1 MDSATFSS
9 SLLFVFISSTSSRPP
24 LDITSIFTIQN
35 GVLKGPTIAG
45 DSGLVR
51 SYPAAG
57 RSGFLRGGMPLEIH
71 VEFDPK
77 ELGQV
82 EERFRIEVKGGERVD
97 LVLRGEGVL
106 DENLL

>member
-1 MDSATFSS
+1 MGP
-9 SLLFVFISSTSSRPP
+9 LSTPCPAEKLNDDDDDDFP
-24 LDITSIFTIQN
+24 LSD
-35 GVLKGPTIAG
+35 TIAG
-45 DSGLVR
+45 DSRLVR

-82 EERFRIEVKGGERVD
+82 EERFRIEVKGGESVD

>member
-1 MDSATFSS
+1 MIWKIVSESGKSS
-9 SLLFVFISSTSSRPP
+9 SSFNF
-24 LDITSIFTIQN
+24 SIGN

-77 ELGQV
+77 KLGQV
-82 EERFRIEVKGGERVD
+82 EEIFRIEVKGGESVG
-97 LVLRGEGVL
+97 LVLRDEGVL